1 MVSEKVAKWPFV
13 VRKQVSLVKGTKM
26 EQNEKMVG
34 LDLGIFFNDVIIVSC
49 SIAGAEQLKIPE
61 KLVLEKGW
69 VLLVVLST
77 FLKVLYS
84 ICAVAWMLCQVNPC

>member
-34 LDLGIFFNDVIIVSC
+34 LDLGIFI
-49 SIAGAEQLKIPE
+49 
-61 KLVLEKGW
+61 
-69 VLLVVLST
+69 
-77 FLKVLYS
+77 
-84 ICAVAWMLCQVNPC
+84 